1 MLKSLEVHTNVS
13 ASGMHRQTDIHR
25 LNDSFITLERIKKV
39 IDYIALATLSLFFPS
54 ETIEVELYTMINA
67 TNLNHFE
74 VISLCAAAA
83 AASHQHSY
91 FVGALR
97 T

>member
-1 MLKSLEVHTNVS
+1 MPQDCTD
-13 ASGMHRQTDIHR
+13 RQTDINR
-25 LNDSFITLERIKKV
+25 LNERIKKV
-39 IDYIALATLSLFFPS
+39 IDYIALATSSLFFPS
-54 ETIEVELYTMINA
+54 ETIEVEFYTMINA

-74 VISLCAAAA
+74 VFSLCAAAA
-83 AASHQHSY
+83 AASYQHSY